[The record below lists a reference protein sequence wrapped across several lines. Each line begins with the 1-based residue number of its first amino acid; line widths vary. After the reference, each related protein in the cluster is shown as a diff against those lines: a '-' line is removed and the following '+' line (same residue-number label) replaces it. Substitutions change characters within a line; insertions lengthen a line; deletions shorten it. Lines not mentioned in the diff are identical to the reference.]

1 MPFAFTMPKL
11 SPTMDEG
18 TIAKWHK
25 KEGDFVEAGETLLE
39 ITTDK
44 ATIEH
49 AALDEG
55 YLRKIL
61 LPEGKTATVNDP
73 IALFTETK
81 EESIEGYKPK
91 KTLAPKIKTG
101 GHAITFG
108 WNTNGF
114 GKKLGFEVI
123 EVLLVHHGT
132 NHNDTLV
139 TVERKFQ
146 HHMFQ

>member
-1 MPFAFTMPKL
+1 MPFTFTMPKL

-25 KEGDFVEAGETLLE
+25 KEGDFVESGETLLE

-49 AALDEG
+49 ATLDEG

-81 EESIEGYKPK
+81 EESIEDYKPK
-91 KTLAPKIKTG
+91 KPLAPKKE
-101 GHAITFG
+101 
-108 WNTNGF
+108 
-114 GKKLGFEVI
+114 EVAAMPTQKQPSFIIRI
-123 EVLLVHHGT
+123 EEQDL
-132 NHNDTLV
+132 
-139 TVERKFQ
+139 K
-146 HHMFQ
+146 